1 VPRAE
6 PALKGIR
13 VLDLTRVLAGP
24 YCAMLLGDMG
34 AEVIKIEEPG
44 KGDDTRGW
52 PPFAG
57 GESTYFM
64 SVNRNKKSVTLNL
77 KAPEGRELL
86 KRLAKKSD
94 VLLENFRTGTME
106 KLGLGYATLSK
117 LNPRLVYCAMSGFG
131 ESGPESHRGG
141 YDLIVQAESGV
152 MDLTGFPDGPPVK
165 VGNSIADLVAGM
177 SGAHGVTLALLARQ
191 RTKRGQKVEIAML
204 DVMASLLTY
213 QAGMYL
219 NAGRTPA
226 RRGNEH
232 PSIVPYEVFKASDA
246 YVVLG
251 VANNSLWERCCTAL
265 ERPDLTKDP
274 RYATETSRVE
284 HRATLVPLLNE
295 ILGTRPAE
303 DWLKRLESA
312 GVPAGRI
319 RTVPEVC
326 DSEHLKARGMLVALP
341 HPAAGSVR
349 MMGVPIRLHATPGRA
364 VSAAP
369 RLGADTEAVLARVLG
384 LGRTDVRRL
393 RAAGVV

>member
-1 VPRAE
+1 VPADQ
-6 PALKGIR
+6 PLKGIR

-34 AEVIKIEEPG
+34 AEVIKVEEPG

-77 KAPEGRELL
+77 KAPEGRDLL
-86 KRLAKKSD
+86 KKLAKKSD

-106 KLGLGYATLSK
+106 KLGLGYATLAK
-117 LNPRLVYCAMSGFG
+117 LNPRLVYCAISGFG

-152 MDLTGFPDGPPVK
+152 MDLTGFPGGPPVK

-191 RTKRGQKVEIAML
+191 RTRRGQKVEVAML

-232 PSIVPYEVFKASDA
+232 PSIVPYEVFKTADSYLA
-246 YVVLG
+246 LG
-251 VANNSLWERCCTAL
+251 VANNSLWERCCAAL
-265 ERPDLTKDP
+265 ERPDLVKDR
-274 RYATETSRVE
+274 RYATEAARVE
-284 HRATLVPLLNE
+284 NRTTLVPLLNE
-295 ILGTRPAE
+295 ILGARPAE
-303 DWLKRLESA
+303 DWMKRLEA
-312 GVPAGRI
+312 VGVPAGRI

-326 DSEHLKARGMLVALP
+326 ESEHLRARGMVVALP
-341 HPAAGSVR
+341 HPKAGAVK
-349 MMGVPIRLHATPGRA
+349 MMGVPIRLHGTPGKART
-364 VSAAP
+364 AAP
-369 RLGADTEAVLARVLG
+369 VLGGDTDAVLTRILG
-384 LGRTDVRRL
+384 LPRAEVQRL
-393 RAAGVV
+393 RKAGVL

>member
-1 VPRAE
+1 
-6 PALKGIR
+6 
-13 VLDLTRVLAGP
+13 
-24 YCAMLLGDMG
+24 
-34 AEVIKIEEPG
+34 
-44 KGDDTRGW
+44 
-52 PPFAG
+52 
-57 GESTYFM
+57 
-64 SVNRNKKSVTLNL
+64 
-77 KAPEGRELL
+77 
-86 KRLAKKSD
+86 
-94 VLLENFRTGTME
+94 
-106 KLGLGYATLSK
+106 
-117 LNPRLVYCAMSGFG
+117 
-131 ESGPESHRGG
+131 
-141 YDLIVQAESGV
+141 
-152 MDLTGFPDGPPVK
+152 
-165 VGNSIADLVAGM
+165 
-177 SGAHGVTLALLARQ
+177 
-191 RTKRGQKVEIAML
+191 
-204 DVMASLLTY
+204 
-213 QAGMYL
+213 MYL
-219 NAGRTPA
+219 NAGRAPA

-246 YVVLG
+246 YLVLG

-369 RLGADTEAVLARVLG
+369 RLGADTEAVLTRVLG